1 MLERLIDSGA
11 IPAEEA
17 AYFGIKR
24 WELSGAER
32 LRHAELF
39 WIMPNMA
46 AAAMDG
52 STDIPA
58 FAPAVERPSP
68 AGLIGF
74 EKSLP
79 PVDPVAP
86 VPLIDGT
93 TSTAPRPVDLISWYS
108 LDDFIVFNV
117 WTRRSNWDGPSTDGT
132 LGIEI
137 PFVPFLLFDVP
148 ATKVLEPEDL
158 ENATHRALFSL
169 IGSAW
174 VMMQTPTV
182 AERREIETSGK
193 PSDRARQVGAPTN
206 VTLIDLR
213 ALRHITPA
221 EAGDGSRTYSYRW
234 VVRGHWRNQPYG
246 PGREERR
253 ITWIPSHVK
262 GPADAPFK
270 STEKVMVWRR

>member
-1 MLERLIDSGA
+1 MVERLVESGL
-11 IPAEEA
+11 IPAAEA
-17 AYFGIKR
+17 EYFGIKR

-32 LRHAELF
+32 LRRAEMF

-68 AGLIGF
+68 SGLIGF
-74 EKSLP
+74 DKPLP

-86 VPLIDGT
+86 IPLSDGT
-93 TSTAPRPVDLISWYS
+93 TSAVPRPVDLISWYS

-117 WTRRSNWDGPSTDGT
+117 WTRRGNWAGPGPEVT

-148 ATKVLEPEDL
+148 ANKVLEPGDL
-158 ENATHRALFSL
+158 ENVTHRALFSL

-182 AERREIETSGK
+182 AERRAVEPVGRS
-193 PSDRARQVGAPTN
+193 SDRARQVGAPTS

-213 ALRHITPA
+213 ALRHVTTA
-221 EAGDGSRTYSYRW
+221 EGGDGSRTYTHRW
-234 VVRGHWRNQPYG
+234 VVRGHWRNQPHG

-253 ITWIPSHVK
+253 LTWIPSHVK